1 MKRIT
6 TCAALVYALCVVLA
20 IACGCSAA
28 TASGG
33 QSAHAA
39 HATHTHADSDTAQLK
54 AHATIRDIDLSALEA
69 AESAI
74 EALPDNLPTEEQ
86 NEVSSAS
93 YDAEITYSDYDAY
106 YDELTYY
113 ASAYDNDFQSVGVV
127 YGEDGTRYT
136 WYSQNV
142 LPGGGLMELN
152 NNGRH
157 VDERGFV
164 CDGDGYIAVASN
176 DYDLGTVVN
185 TPFGAGKVYDGGC
198 DSGTIDVYTDF

>member
-33 QSAHAA
+33 QSA

-106 YDELTYY
+106 YDEPTYY
-113 ASAYDNDFQSVGVV
+113 ASAYDNDFQSAGVV

-142 LPGGGLMELN
+142 LPGGGLTELN

-176 DYDLGTVVN
+176 DYDLGTVVD
-185 TPFGAGKVYDGGC
+185 TPFGAAKVYDGGC